1 MNVGTWLENILRET
15 GQAPFSPK
23 REYPIP
29 RRDRAKPS
37 VEGLPQ
43 DILSQIKYLSLLF
56 SNLIVKFWEENWR
69 KLFTVNPEACPVCK
83 KMRKKR
89 RKPHLLAYCPDCG
102 TPCHSWKSGKQ
113 TLFHCPHCEKR
124 FSPSRS
130 ICGKIMCWI
139 LEGIQLPV
147 RGERLDKGKKR
158 KGEEEKAK
166 PKKPYRKPTA
176 QPAEKAEVVRVLKM
190 GPKAEKKINEKKRMD
205 EKTREQQHLLRQ
217 LKKHIRRGGL
227 RVVGQIRT
235 EDLEE
240 TLHIKG
246 GRRDQKCATALK
258 KALIEGKPPTEFANS
273 EPLRMR
279 YENLSE
285 EKVKIFLIKQCLKQ
299 LKRMA
304 PTLKRRKNLTLS
316 VDITEE
322 TYFGEELLEGKQ
334 RNPVHQV
341 YVQGVEKGRRK
352 GYRYIVVSI
361 SERGIRGGILLTPV
375 PVGASL
381 EKIVLELLKE
391 TEKLLDRLGLRATR
405 ILLDRGFLDYSLIQT
420 LAQKYEVIC
429 PQVEHEW
436 MEKIADELKGVMGD
450 ESTIFILNHPKIPC
464 MRLVLYVTQRNTV
477 GFVTNTPTERCSGVL
492 FAYRLRWAVE
502 NLFRDFRKFYC
513 RTSTRYVWARYL
525 LAAIAFVLYTIW
537 AVETLLLIAAQ
548 CRRDGKKAV
557 Y

>member
-1 MNVGTWLENILRET
+1 MSSTYT
-15 GQAPFSPK
+15 
-23 REYPIP
+23 
-29 RRDRAKPS
+29 
-37 VEGLPQ
+37 
-43 DILSQIKYLSLLF
+43 
-56 SNLIVKFWEENWR
+56 
-69 KLFTVNPEACPVCK
+69 
-83 KMRKKR
+83 
-89 RKPHLLAYCPDCG
+89 PHLEEV
-102 TPCHSWKSGKQ
+102 
-113 TLFHCPHCEKR
+113 FHT
-124 FSPSRS
+124 
-130 ICGKIMCWI
+130 
-139 LEGIQLPV
+139 V
-147 RGERLDKGKKR
+147 
-158 KGEEEKAK
+158 
-166 PKKPYRKPTA
+166 
-176 QPAEKAEVVRVLKM
+176 
-190 GPKAEKKINEKKRMD
+190 KAEKKINEKKRGD
-205 EKTREQQHLLRQ
+205 EKTKEQQRLLRQ

-227 RVVGQIRT
+227 RVVSQIKT

-246 GRRDQKCATALK
+246 GRKDQECARSLK
-258 KALIEGKPPTEFANS
+258 KALITGKSPTELVNS
-273 EPLRMR
+273 EPLRVR

-285 EKVKIFLIKQCLKQ
+285 EKVKIFLVKQCFKQ
-299 LKRMA
+299 LKRIT
-304 PTLKRRKNLTLS
+304 PILKRRKNLTVS

-334 RNPVHQV
+334 RKPVHQV

-361 SERGIRGGILLTPV
+361 SERGMRGGILLTPV
-375 PVGASL
+375 PVGVSL

-405 ILLDRGFLDYSLIQT
+405 ILLDRGFLDHSLIQT

-429 PQVEHEW
+429 PQVEHDW
-436 MEKIADELKGVMGD
+436 MEKIAEELKRVTGD
-450 ESTIFILNHPKIPC
+450 KSIILILNHPKIPG

-477 GFVTNTPTERCSGVL
+477 GFVTNTPLERCSGVL

-525 LAAIAFVLYTIW
+525 LAAIAFILYTIW

-557 Y
+557 YWAGIPISLFKEAVLNQLEEPDPPG